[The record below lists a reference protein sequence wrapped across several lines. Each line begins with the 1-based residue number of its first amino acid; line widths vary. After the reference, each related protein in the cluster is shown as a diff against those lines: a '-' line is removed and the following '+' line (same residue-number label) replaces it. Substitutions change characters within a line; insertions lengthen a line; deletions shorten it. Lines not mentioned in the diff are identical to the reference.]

1 DVCPGRAG
9 PSGHGYQRGL
19 APNSPISK
27 IARSMRT
34 VLFLLLLPT
43 VAAAQDASP
52 YVPLNHWAMPY
63 VEHLIA
69 RGRLVDPTPL
79 TRPIREADLL
89 RALEAVDSAR
99 VTPAEWDV
107 VRQMKNDLRRHE
119 RGPVARLDLHSGIA
133 AATYARREA

>member
-1 DVCPGRAG
+1 
-9 PSGHGYQRGL
+9 
-19 APNSPISK
+19 
-27 IARSMRT
+27 MRT

-43 VAAAQDASP
+43 LAAAQDASP

-79 TRPIREADLL
+79 TRPFRAADLL

-107 VRQMKNDLRRHE
+107 VRHMQNDLRRHE
-119 RGPVARLDLHSGIA
+119 RGPAARPRLHAGAA
-133 AATYARREA
+133 AATPAPRG